1 MQWEIASMIF
11 GTRGSW
17 SIGKSKMSLSPNSE
31 GQRDTAPNKNNTIEI
46 RPRCHCH
53 NDFLLGSIVEGSMAS
68 TIVEPEWKRCGDVGE
83 QSCTSNSTKTAR
95 LGTPSIYGAVGLG
108 LPTP

>member
-17 SIGKSKMSLSPNSE
+17 SIGKSKMSLGPNSE
-31 GQRDTAPNKNNTIEI
+31 GQRDTAPNNTIEI

-53 NDFLLGSIVEGSMAS
+53 NVFLLGSIVEGSMAS